1 MSSKTQFFAKLE
13 KILTFLKNSKLEYL
27 KASDRFNLPQN
38 KRFFN
43 MQATLRNRFFQD
55 IASLLRSMNVEMD
68 NLVINKLNFEQI
80 VTSSNTKINQSHL
93 EKCIE
98 LDKQL
103 VKLYEEALEIDPNH
117 DVLIHQNEKIAQVI
131 QENIHFLDNA
141 GYVLET

>member
-1 MSSKTQFFAKLE
+1 LSSKTQFIAKLE

-43 MQATLRNRFFQD
+43 MQSTLRNRFFQD

-80 VTSSNTKINQSHL
+80 VSSSNTKIKQSHL

-103 VKLYEEALEIDPNH
+103 VKLYEEALEINPNH
-117 DVLIHQNEKIAQVI
+117 DVLIHQNEKIAKVI
-131 QENIHFLDNA
+131 QENIHFLENA

>member
-1 MSSKTQFFAKLE
+1 MSSKTQFIAKLE

-80 VTSSNTKINQSHL
+80 VSSSNTKIKQSHL

-103 VKLYEEALEIDPNH
+103 VKLYEEALEINPNH
-117 DVLIHQNEKIAQVI
+117 DVLIHQNEKIAKVI
-131 QENIHFLDNA
+131 QENIHFLENA

>member
-1 MSSKTQFFAKLE
+1 LSSQTQFIAKLE

-43 MQATLRNRFFQD
+43 MQSTLRNRFFQD
-55 IASLLRSMNVEMD
+55 VASLLRSMNVEMD

-117 DVLIHQNEKIAQVI
+117 DVLIHQNEKIAKVI
-131 QENIHFLDNA
+131 QENIHFLENA
-141 GYVLET
+141 GYVLES

>member
-1 MSSKTQFFAKLE
+1 LSSKTQFIAKLE

-55 IASLLRSMNVEMD
+55 VASLLRSMNVEMD

-117 DVLIHQNEKIAQVI
+117 DVLIHQNEKIAHVI
-131 QENIHFLDNA
+131 LENIHFLENA

>member
-1 MSSKTQFFAKLE
+1 MSSKTQFIAKLE

-43 MQATLRNRFFQD
+43 MQSTLRNRFFQD

-80 VTSSNTKINQSHL
+80 VSSSNTKIKQSHL

-103 VKLYEEALEIDPNH
+103 VKLYEEALEINPNH
-117 DVLIHQNEKIAQVI
+117 DVLIHQNEKIAKVI
-131 QENIHFLDNA
+131 QENIHFLENA

>member
-1 MSSKTQFFAKLE
+1 M
-13 KILTFLKNSKLEYL
+13 LEYL
-27 KASDRFNLPQN
+27 KASDRFNLPHN

-43 MQATLRNRFFQD
+43 MQSTLRNRFFQD

-103 VKLYEEALEIDPNH
+103 VKLYEEALEINPNN
-117 DVLIHQNEKIAQVI
+117 DVLIHQNEKITKVI
-131 QENIHFLDNA
+131 QENIHFLENA

>member
-1 MSSKTQFFAKLE
+1 MSSKTQFIAKLE
-13 KILTFLKNSKLEYL
+13 KILTFLKNSKIEYL

-43 MQATLRNRFFQD
+43 MQSTLRNRFFQD

-80 VTSSNTKINQSHL
+80 VTLSNTKINQSHL

-103 VKLYEEALEIDPNH
+103 VKLYEEALEIDPKQ
-117 DVLIHQNEKIAQVI
+117 DVLIHQNEKIAHVI
-131 QENIHFLDNA
+131 QKNIHFLENA

>member
-1 MSSKTQFFAKLE
+1 LSSKTQFIAKLE

-43 MQATLRNRFFQD
+43 MQSTLRNRFFQD

-80 VTSSNTKINQSHL
+80 VSSSNTKIKQSHL

-103 VKLYEEALEIDPNH
+103 VKLYEEALEINPNN
-117 DVLIHQNEKIAQVI
+117 DVLIHQNEKITKVI
-131 QENIHFLDNA
+131 QENIHFLENA

>member
-1 MSSKTQFFAKLE
+1 LSSKTQFIAKLE

-43 MQATLRNRFFQD
+43 MQSTLRNRFFQD
-55 IASLLRSMNVEMD
+55 VASLLRSMNVEMD

-80 VTSSNTKINQSHL
+80 VSSSNTKIKQSHL

-103 VKLYEEALEIDPNH
+103 VKLYEEALEINPNH
-117 DVLIHQNEKIAQVI
+117 DVLIHQNEKIAKVI
-131 QENIHFLDNA
+131 QENIHFLENA

>member
-1 MSSKTQFFAKLE
+1 MSSKTQFIAKLE

-27 KASDRFNLPQN
+27 KASDRFNLPKN
-38 KRFFN
+38 KRVFN
-43 MQATLRNRFFQD
+43 MQATLRNRYFQD

-103 VKLYEEALEIDPNH
+103 VKLYKEALEIDSNQ
-117 DVLIHQNEKIAQVI
+117 DVLIHQNEKIAHVI
-131 QENIHFLDNA
+131 QENIHFLENT

>member
-1 MSSKTQFFAKLE
+1 LSSQTQFIAKLE

-43 MQATLRNRFFQD
+43 MQSTLRNRFFQD
-55 IASLLRSMNVEMD
+55 VASLLRSMNVEMD

-103 VKLYEEALEIDPNH
+103 VKLYEEALEIDPNQ
-117 DVLIHQNEKIAQVI
+117 DVLIHQNEKIAHVI
-131 QENIHFLDNA
+131 QENIHFLENA

>member
-1 MSSKTQFFAKLE
+1 MSSQTQFIAKLE

-43 MQATLRNRFFQD
+43 MQSTLRNRFFQD
-55 IASLLRSMNVEMD
+55 VASLLRSMNVEMD

-80 VTSSNTKINQSHL
+80 VSSSNTKIKQSHL

-103 VKLYEEALEIDPNH
+103 VKLYEEALEINPNH
-117 DVLIHQNEKIAQVI
+117 DVLIHQNEKIAKVI
-131 QENIHFLDNA
+131 QENIHFLENA

>member
-117 DVLIHQNEKIAQVI
+117 DVLIHQNEKIAHVI
-131 QENIHFLDNA
+131 LENIHFLENA

>member
-1 MSSKTQFFAKLE
+1 MSSKTQFIAKLE

-43 MQATLRNRFFQD
+43 MQSTLRNRFFQD
-55 IASLLRSMNVEMD
+55 VASLLRSMNVEMD

-80 VTSSNTKINQSHL
+80 VSSSNTKIKQSHL

-103 VKLYEEALEIDPNH
+103 VKLYEEALEINPNN
-117 DVLIHQNEKIAQVI
+117 DVLIHQNEKITKVI
-131 QENIHFLDNA
+131 QENIHFLENA

>member
-1 MSSKTQFFAKLE
+1 MSSKTQFIAKLE

-43 MQATLRNRFFQD
+43 MQSTLRNRFFQD
-55 IASLLRSMNVEMD
+55 VASLLRSMNVEMD

-80 VTSSNTKINQSHL
+80 VSSSNTKIKQSHL

-103 VKLYEEALEIDPNH
+103 VKLYEEALEINPNN
-117 DVLIHQNEKIAQVI
+117 DVLIHQNEKITKVI
-131 QENIHFLDNA
+131 QENIHFLENT
-141 GYVLET
+141 GYVLES

>member
-1 MSSKTQFFAKLE
+1 MSSQIKFIAKLE

-27 KASDRFNLPQN
+27 KASDRFNLPEN

-43 MQATLRNRFFQD
+43 KQSTIRNRFFQD
-55 IASLLRSMNVEMD
+55 IASLLRSINVEMD

-117 DVLIHQNEKIAQVI
+117 DVLIHQNEKIAHVI
-131 QENIHFLDNA
+131 QENIHFLENA
-141 GYVLET
+141 EYVLET

>member
-1 MSSKTQFFAKLE
+1 
-13 KILTFLKNSKLEYL
+13 
-27 KASDRFNLPQN
+27 
-38 KRFFN
+38 

-103 VKLYEEALEIDPNH
+103 VELYEEALEIDSNQ
-117 DVLIHQNEKIAQVI
+117 DVLIHQNEKIAHVI
-131 QENIHFLDNA
+131 QENIHFLENT

>member
-1 MSSKTQFFAKLE
+1 MSSKTQFIAKLE

-27 KASDRFNLPQN
+27 KASDRFNLPHN

-43 MQATLRNRFFQD
+43 MQSTLRNRFFQD

-80 VTSSNTKINQSHL
+80 VSSSNTKIKQSHL

-103 VKLYEEALEIDPNH
+103 VKLYEEALEINPNH
-117 DVLIHQNEKIAQVI
+117 DVLIHQNEKITKVI
-131 QENIHFLDNA
+131 QENIHFLENA

>member
-1 MSSKTQFFAKLE
+1 LSSQTQFIAKLE

-43 MQATLRNRFFQD
+43 MQSTLRNRFFQD
-55 IASLLRSMNVEMD
+55 VASLLRSMNVEMD

-117 DVLIHQNEKIAQVI
+117 DVLIHQNEKIAHVI
-131 QENIHFLDNA
+131 QENIHFLENA